1 MITSMCVA
9 VSEHVKEHSVWGTA
23 SIQKSVKLDNLASA
37 GGNWALLSNHC
48 KLKHSVG
55 HAGKL
60 LLQQRGLHASVSD
73 SLTV

>member
-1 MITSMCVA
+1 M
-9 VSEHVKEHSVWGTA
+9 WGTA

-48 KLKHSVG
+48 YGGIPRKLKHSVV

-60 LLQQRGLHASVSD
+60 LLQQRGLHASAS
-73 SLTV
+73 